1 MSNIILQVDLGQNLS
16 LTTSP
21 TQMIAP
27 NTRAL
32 GRFCPR
38 ININQTMFLQN
49 RPSNNIFNVKLI
61 DNITNLVSTDDFE
74 YVIQLYF
81 EKIE

>member
-1 MSNIILQVDLGQNLS
+1 MPNIILHVDLGQNQS
-16 LTTSP
+16 VTTSP

-27 NTRAL
+27 NTQAL
-32 GRFCPR
+32 GKFCPR

-49 RPSNNIFNVKLI
+49 RPSNNIFSVKLI
-61 DNITNLVSTDDFE
+61 DNITKLVSTEQFE

-81 EKIE
+81 EKI